1 MIDQLEDRDRFYQL
15 LEELD
20 IPHVPGMM
28 ANNEEELVLNAKKIG
43 YPVLLRPSYVIGG
56 RGMFIVK
63 NEQQLRALL
72 EQGMIAYPLL
82 IDAYLDGKEAEVD
95 VAADGN
101 DMLLPTIIEH
111 VEKAGVHSGDSY
123 AVLPAQTIANE
134 EQSKIIT
141 YARKIVKKL
150 QFKGIMNIQYVIANG
165 QVYVLEVNPRA
176 SRTVPVVSKATGIP
190 LAQIAT
196 KLLLGKC
203 LKDVV
208 DEKQRYLANLP
219 YLVLKY
225 PVFST
230 YKLPGVDPLVGPE
243 MKSTGEGISIAK
255 TMEEAAAKAFY
266 SYLSKK
272 RDAREIYVN
281 GEISDELLEMM
292 KAKQLIA
299 VSDMPFSEWIKRK
312 EALAFFDLQKD
323 EKTAQ
328 HRMLALS
335 RQIMTFTE
343 SETFQLFLQAIDV
356 EKFSV
361 SSIQEWL
368 DEKNKERKR

>member
-1 MIDQLEDRDRFYQL
+1 
-15 LEELD
+15 
-20 IPHVPGMM
+20 M
-28 ANNEEELVLNAKKIG
+28 ANNEEELVSNAKKIG

-63 NEQQLRALL
+63 SEQQLRGLL
-72 EQGMIAYPLL
+72 EQGAITYPLL

-95 VAADGN
+95 VVADGN
-101 DMLLPTIIEH
+101 DILLPTIIEH
-111 VEKAGVHSGDSY
+111 VEKAGVHSGDSH
-123 AVLPAQTIANE
+123 AVLPAQTITNE

-141 YARKIVKKL
+141 YAEKIIKKL

-165 QVYVLEVNPRA
+165 RVYVLEVNPRA
-176 SRTVPVVSKATGIP
+176 SRTVPIVSKTTGIP

-203 LKDVV
+203 LKDVI
-208 DEKQRYLANLP
+208 DEKQRRLANLP

-266 SYLSKK
+266 SYLSK
-272 RDAREIYVN
+272 RSDAREIYVN
-281 GEISDELLEMM
+281 GEISDELLEIM

-323 EKTAQ
+323 EKDAQ
-328 HRMLALS
+328 RRMLALS

-356 EKFSV
+356 KKFSV
-361 SSIQEWL
+361 LSIQEWL
-368 DEKNKERKR
+368 DKKKQTEKAVIM